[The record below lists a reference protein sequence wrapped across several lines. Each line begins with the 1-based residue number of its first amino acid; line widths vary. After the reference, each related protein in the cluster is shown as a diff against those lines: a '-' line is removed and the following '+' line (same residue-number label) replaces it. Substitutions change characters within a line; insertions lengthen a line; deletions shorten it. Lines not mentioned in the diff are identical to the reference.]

1 MMQNLDSLKDLWRQ
15 QGESHIKFSQED
27 IQKMVRKRS
36 SSIVVWILIIS
47 VLEFL
52 LPNLIF
58 LFTDFESTLEFHSKY
73 GMSRIMEVY
82 LTVHVIIIFGFIYVF
97 YKNYKNISAESE
109 VKELLSNILKTRRTV
124 KYYIYYNLAMMVV
137 IGLNMFYKVYHSPVF
152 LEELPD
158 NSNMLLIWT
167 ISVVLLCLA
176 VFVFWII
183 YRVMYGFFLKKL
195 KKNYAELLSNES
207 L

>member
-1 MMQNLDSLKDLWRQ
+1 MQNLDSLKDLWRQ
-15 QGESHIKFSQED
+15 QEESHIRFSQED

-52 LPNLIF
+52 LPNLVF

-73 GMSRIMEVY
+73 GMSNIMKVY
-82 LTVHVIIIFGFIYVF
+82 LTVHIITIFGFIYVF
-97 YKNYKNISAESE
+97 YRNYKNISAESE
-109 VKELLSNILKTRRTV
+109 VKQLLSNILKTRRTV

-152 LEELPD
+152 LEELPE

-167 ISVVLLCLA
+167 ISIVLLCLA
-176 VFVFWII
+176 VFVFWIV
-183 YRVMYGFFLKKL
+183 YRLMYGFFLKKL

>member
-58 LFTDFESTLEFHSKY
+58 LFTDFESTLQFHSKY
-73 GMSRIMEVY
+73 GMTRIMELY
-82 LTVHVIIIFGFIYVF
+82 LAVHIIIIFGFIYVF

-109 VKELLSNILKTRRTV
+109 VKELLGNILKTRRTV
-124 KYYIYYNLAMMVV
+124 KYYIYYNLAMMGV

-183 YRVMYGFFLKKL
+183 YRLMYGFFLKKL